1 MKAIS
6 KKTLLCSLVIGVLG
20 AASILAEGQG
30 EPEQKVLEVWTWQ
43 HEPMINILNE
53 QVIPS
58 FEAKYP
64 NVKVLYEQ
72 PGRTN
77 EVHEKFLIS
86 SQGDAAPDVVAL
98 QHAYLANHVHLRNVD
113 PVDPEV
119 FGVSSMAEYG
129 DLWAG
134 GHGILGLGDTYYG
147 VILNVSSYTMII
159 NAEHFREA
167 GLDPDTQYPLTWVDG
182 DRSVASLGQK
192 LTRRDG
198 DRITR
203 EGYGLATHPQGSI
216 LVYYNMLGNLGQD
229 LLTADGKST
238 NIASPESQ
246 RVLQTFRDLT
256 FKYQVSAPGGLRNAA
271 IKREEFQNGTA
282 SMMNTIWSWY
292 RPVIEQYPDVYKG
305 GDGVKFIPNPQYA
318 DGVPYSTK
326 FGSLWT
332 VSSLSE
338 NKTEAWR
345 FQQEVMD
352 HAASFNATGLL
363 VPVQG
368 YETSAAARAVQDF
381 DMFSGILANP
391 GGEQIRTPEATAIW
405 QKALAKIVFEDADIA
420 ATLQVANEEFEE
432 YLAELPYS
440 FATQ

>member
-1 MKAIS
+1 MS
-6 KKTLLCSLVIGVLG
+6 RRVTLCILVLGVLG
-20 AASILAEGQG
+20 AASICAEGQG
-30 EPEQKVLEVWTWQ
+30 EAEEKVLEVWSWQ

-53 QVIPS
+53 KVIPS

-64 NVKVLYEQ
+64 NVKVRYEQ

-86 SQGDAAPDVVAL
+86 SQGDAAPDVVGL
-98 QHAYLANHVHLRNVD
+98 QHAYLANHVYLGNVD
-113 PVDPEV
+113 PVAPEA
-119 FGVSSMAEYG
+119 FGVSSMQEYG

-147 VILNVSSYTMII
+147 VIIEVSSYTMII
-159 NAEHFREA
+159 NTEHFREA
-167 GLDPDTQYPLTWVDG
+167 GLDPDTQYPLTWVEG

-216 LVYYNMLGNLGQD
+216 LVYYNMLGNLGRE

-238 NIASPESQ
+238 NIASAESQ
-246 RVLQTFRDLT
+246 RVLQTFRDFT
-256 FKYQVSAPGGLRNAA
+256 FEYQISAPGGLRNAA

-292 RPVIEQYPDVYKG
+292 RPVIEQHPEIYQD

-318 DGVPYSTK
+318 GGEPYSTK
-326 FGSLWT
+326 FGSLWA

-345 FQQEVMD
+345 FQREIMD
-352 HAASFNATGLL
+352 HADDFLATGLF

-368 YETSAAARAVQDF
+368 YETSAGARAVQDF
-381 DMFSGILANP
+381 DMFAGLLERP

-420 ATLQVANEEFEE
+420 STVGVANDEFEE
-432 YLAELPYS
+432 YLAEVSYS
-440 FATQ
+440 LATQ